1 MADHEGSKLHIMMYP
16 WLAFGHMIPYLELSK
31 HIASRGHKVSFV
43 STPRNID
50 RLPKLPPNLASRIN
64 FVKLPLPPH
73 QNLPENAEA
82 TIDLP
87 YDKVKYLKLAR
98 DALQETMAKFL
109 EEFSPDWILH
119 DFDSY
124 WLAPVASKLGVS
136 TALFSIFTPPTV
148 AFFGRLVDF
157 AERTKAED
165 YTVPPKWIPFK
176 TTVAFRLYEILRIID
191 AVTEEDDNVSDIF
204 RLISGVERCDIVA
217 VRGCSEFDSEW
228 LKLLENIHQ
237 KPVFPVGQL
246 PTTAYDAGGGHEPT
260 GDSWKDIKAWLDKQ
274 ETGKVIYV
282 AFGSEA
288 KPSQTELTEIA
299 LGLEL
304 SGFPFF
310 WVLRAR
316 RGEADPELIHLPEGF
331 EERTKGRGIV
341 CTSWA
346 PQLKILSHESVGG
359 FLTHSGWSSVVEAIQ
374 FEKPLVLLTFL
385 ADQGLNA
392 RVLEEKKIG
401 YSVPRDERDGRFT
414 REAVAESLRLV
425 VVEKEGNIYREK
437 IKEMKGLFCDQ
448 TRQDGYVDTL
458 LHYLHCHKSIKY
470 GTQTISTP
478 ELRASE

>member
-1 MADHEGSKLHIMMYP
+1 MADHEGSNKLHIMMFP

-43 STPRNID
+43 STPRNIN
-50 RLPKLPPNLASRIN
+50 RLPKLPPNLASLIN
-64 FVKLPLPPH
+64 FIKLPLPPH

-82 TIDLP
+82 TIDFP

-98 DALQETMAKFL
+98 DSLQETMAKLL
-109 EEFSPDWILH
+109 EESSPDWILH

-124 WLAPVASKLGVS
+124 WVGSVASKLGVS
-136 TALFSIFTPPTV
+136 TAFFSIFTPPTL

-157 AERTKAED
+157 AEMTKPED
-165 YTVPPKWIPFK
+165 FIVPPKWVPFK
-176 TTVAFRLYEILRIID
+176 TTVAFRLFEILRIFD

-204 RLISGVERCDIVA
+204 RLISSIERSDIVA

-228 LKLLENIHQ
+228 LKVLENIHR
-237 KPVFPVGQL
+237 KPFFPVGQL
-246 PTTAYDAGGGHEPT
+246 PTTGHDEPT
-260 GDSWKDIKAWLDKQ
+260 DDAWKDIKAWLDKQ
-274 ETGKVIYV
+274 ATGRVIYV

-288 KPSQTELTEIA
+288 KPSQNELTEIA

-310 WVLRAR
+310 WVLRTR
-316 RGEADPELIHLPEGF
+316 RGESDPDPIHLPEGF
-331 EERTKGRGIV
+331 EHRTKGRGIV

-346 PQLKILSHESVGG
+346 PQLNILSHDSVGG

-392 RVLEEKKIG
+392 RVLEEKKMG

-414 REAVAESLRLV
+414 SESVAESLRLV
-425 VVEKEGNIYREK
+425 VVEKEGNIYRQK

-448 TRQDGYVDTL
+448 TKQDGYVDNL
-458 LHYLHCHKSIKY
+458 LHYLHCHKKSIKY
-470 GTQTISTP
+470 GTQRISMGG
-478 ELRASE
+478 